1 MTLNWIQRQ
10 ESLQSTEQNF
20 AKYNPRDALYSHFIF
35 AVEIS
40 FYCISDDS
48 HKWKN
53 NYILKE
59 KSWRFT
65 SDLESLRISKPH
77 FVVINLFAN

>member
-20 AKYNPRDALYSHFIF
+20 AKYNPRDALYSNFIF

-40 FYCISDDS
+40 SVS
-48 HKWKN
+48 QM
-53 NYILKE
+53 
-59 KSWRFT
+59 T
-65 SDLESLRISKPH
+65 A
-77 FVVINLFAN
+77 INERTITF